1 MSSPPST
8 TARADRTLML
18 PDNRALAYSEWGD
31 PAGQPVLLLHRS
43 PGSRLFDPGPDATA
57 AVRLITVDRPGYGG
71 TDPVADPSFGAV
83 AQDLSSLAD
92 ALDLRAIALMGWS
105 GGGQFALASVPA
117 LSDRLA
123 SLTLICTPAP
133 DEAIPWFPDES
144 RPMLPALRRDPV
156 GSLPAAAQG
165 FEAMM
170 AEPEALAAS
179 DPSPDDVDARAQPGV
194 LDAYTAMMREAGR
207 QGAIGMASDV
217 VAGSR
222 GDRLPL
228 EAVDVPTRLWYGGG
242 DRYITPQHG
251 RWYAERING
260 SRFEVVEG
268 AGHLLP
274 VLCWAQILAAREAS

>member
-1 MSSPPST
+1 MPGPPP
-8 TARADRTLML
+8 TAARTDRILSL
-18 PDNRALAYSEWGD
+18 PDGRALAYAEWGD
-31 PAGQPVLLLHRS
+31 PAGEPVLLLHRS
-43 PGSRLFDPGPDATA
+43 PGSRLFDPAPDASA
-57 AVRLITVDRPGYGG
+57 AVRLITVDRPGYGA
-71 TDPVADPSFGAV
+71 TDPVAYPSFAAV

-117 LSDRLA
+117 LADRLA

-133 DEAIPWFPDES
+133 DDAIPWYPEAS
-144 RPMLPALRRDPV
+144 RPMLPALRADPV
-156 GSLPAAAQG
+156 AGLPVAAQG

-170 AEPEALAAS
+170 ADPEALAAS
-179 DPSPDDVDARAQPGV
+179 DPSPADAEARTQPGV

-228 EAVDVPTRLWYGGG
+228 EAVDVPTQLWYGAG
-242 DRYITPQHG
+242 DEYISPQHG
-251 RWYAERING
+251 RWYAERIEG
-260 SRFEVVEG
+260 ARLELVEG

-274 VLCWAQILAAREAS
+274 VLRWREILAARGAS